1 MLHLRRRQPCCLLTS
16 HTQHVTHRC
25 N

>member
-1 MLHLRRRQPCCLLTS
+1 MLHLRRRQPCCLLTN